1 LAALTLAGCAGD
13 GDSVAPV
20 KREQPLPQSARAKTA
35 LKDPHSAASTL
46 SEFWRYLAAG
56 ALPAVFTFY
65 NEDVIR
71 ALGPA
76 MFGGTMASEQGT
88 ALTTRLNIYDVKRI
102 AGGTLVLVETIPEAA
117 PKSRHSFFLE
127 AERRGGWHI
136 TYDTLTAAALMA
148 YAQQQ
153 EQQRI
158 DPSAKVPSRR
168 AIEAGEKA
176 LMLFRRV
183 ALAPD

>member
-1 LAALTLAGCAGD
+1 LTLAGCAGD
-13 GDSVAPV
+13 GGSVAPV
-20 KREQPLPQSARAKTA
+20 KREQPSAKSAQAKAA

-46 SEFWRYLAAG
+46 LEFWRYVAVG

-102 AGGTLVLVETIPEAA
+102 AGGTLVLVETISADA
-117 PKSRHSFFLE
+117 PKGRHSFFLE
-127 AERRGGWHI
+127 AGRRDGWHI

-158 DPSAKVPSRR
+158 NPSAKVPSRR

-176 LMLFRRV
+176 LMLFRQV